1 MLLCLYMKKLLFN
14 ILGTTLGL
22 WIATFFIQG
31 VTIGLYPDSNFFGIE
46 LTKQWQIF
54 LILGI
59 ILGLLDFFVKPILDA
74 ITLPLRIITL
84 GLFGFVL
91 DVTLVLAIDIMFKE
105 FNAPWLYPLLYTT
118 LIVWAINLVLSAI
131 FGKKN

>member
-1 MLLCLYMKKLLFN
+1 MKKLLFN